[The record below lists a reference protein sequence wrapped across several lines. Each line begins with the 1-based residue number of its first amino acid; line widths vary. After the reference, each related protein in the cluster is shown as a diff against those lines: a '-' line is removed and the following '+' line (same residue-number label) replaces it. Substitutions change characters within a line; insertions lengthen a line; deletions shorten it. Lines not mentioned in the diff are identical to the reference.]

1 MSSYAM
7 LANALKVHDL
17 IFNYRRGKLTKPDI
31 ANKLEISEKQV
42 TKAIDFLKVMGYP
55 AQYDEAN
62 ERWHY
67 DWSPEQPLTVLS
79 DLTDKLLP
87 RLKEFP
93 ESEFAVLLMLQHGL
107 QMLQGTRL
115 YRKAK
120 QFVDLL
126 NDDRLSVLREQVK
139 GMFTYQTRPAQ
150 LIDSECFAE
159 VASAVYERQQI
170 TFMYQK
176 PEDRQPASRT
186 VDPHHLVY
194 SDEIWHLMGWDTMRN
209 AIRTF
214 SLARMQG
221 VHRTGVRCNPM
232 RGGRAVKDEQ
242 LEHAFKMIGKG
253 GKEPPYKVRLRFDAY
268 SSAIVRE
275 KLWHTSQ
282 EITLLE
288 DGCSEVSFDIASLTE
303 IESWVM
309 GWCNHCE
316 VLEPP
321 ELVERVRQS
330 AIAILAKYDC

>member
-31 ANKLEISEKQV
+31 ANKLEISEKQI
-42 TKAIDFLKVMGYP
+42 TKAIEFLKVMGYP

-67 DWSPEQPLTVLS
+67 DWSPEQPLTILS

-93 ESEFAVLLMLQHGL
+93 ESEFAILLMLQHGL
-107 QMLQGTRL
+107 QMLKGTRL
-115 YRKAK
+115 YGEAK

-126 NDDRLSVLREQVK
+126 NDNRLSVLRAQVS

-150 LIDSECFAE
+150 LIDSECFAD
-159 VASAVYERQQI
+159 VVSSIYERQQI
-170 TFMYQK
+170 RFMYQK
-176 PEDRQPASRT
+176 PEDREPAART
-186 VDPHHLVY
+186 VDPHHLIY
-194 SDEIWHLMGWDTMRN
+194 SDEIWHVMGWDQMRN
-209 AIRTF
+209 EVRTF
-214 SLARMQG
+214 SLTRMQG
-221 VHRTGVRCNPM
+221 VQRTGAQFEPM
-232 RGGRAVKDEQ
+232 PKAVFDEQ

-253 GKEPPYKVRLRFDAY
+253 GKQPPHKVRLRFDAY
-268 SSAIVRE
+268 ASAMVRE
-275 KLWHTSQ
+275 KRWHISQ
-282 EITLLE
+282 EITSFP
-288 DGCSEVSFDIASLTE
+288 DGGSEVSFEIASLTE
-303 IESWVM
+303 MERWVM
-309 GWCNHCE
+309 SWCNHCE

>member
-1 MSSYAM
+1 M

-42 TKAIDFLKVMGYP
+42 TKAIEFLKVMGYP

-67 DWSPEQPLTVLS
+67 NWSPEQPLTILS
-79 DLTDKLLP
+79 NLTDKLLP

-107 QMLQGTRL
+107 QMLKGTRL
-115 YRKAK
+115 YGEAK

-126 NDDRLSVLREQVK
+126 NDNRLSVLRAQVSS
-139 GMFTYQTRPAQ
+139 MFTYQTRPAQ
-150 LIDSECFAE
+150 LIDSECFAD
-159 VASAVYERQQI
+159 VASAIYERQQI
-170 TFMYQK
+170 RFMYQK
-176 PEDRQPASRT
+176 PEDREPAART
-186 VDPHHLVY
+186 VDPHHLIY
-194 SDEIWHLMGWDTMRN
+194 SDEIWHVMGWDQMRN
-209 AIRTF
+209 EVRTF
-214 SLARMQG
+214 SLTRMQG
-221 VHRTGVRCNPM
+221 VQRTGAQFEPM
-232 RGGRAVKDEQ
+232 PKAVFDEQ

-253 GKEPPYKVRLRFDAY
+253 GKQPPHKVRLRFDAY
-268 SSAIVRE
+268 ASAMVRE
-275 KLWHTSQ
+275 KRWHISQ
-282 EITLLE
+282 EITSFP
-288 DGCSEVSFDIASLTE
+288 DGRSEVSFEIASLTE

-330 AIAILAKYDC
+330 ALAILAKYDC